1 MYCEAK
7 VFGLLV
13 YKIECCAIGL
23 LFFGMFVLFLC
34 FYVWGLKK
42 KCYLCMLLW
51 HIVFIWI
58 FDFMKG
64 KVTSLSVRYV
74 VYGISLVLAVA
85 ATYFLLPKE
94 DDFSHYFEVGKPWPY
109 ETLMAPKDFAVYK
122 SDLELER
129 ERTEALRSLEPYVRR
144 EGDFRLEGLEG
155 LNGRLRVWV
164 EDRLRE
170 VYDVGVMSLLDRQ
183 ELDGLGVGRVVVLEG
198 NSVSGKFDL
207 SLMFT
212 PKTAY
217 DYVISS
223 AEGVDWIDCNVLKSS
238 SLSEVISPNV
248 EIDRSKTDE
257 AKKIVVD
264 GVMLTSGMVQK
275 GEKIVDKGEVI
286 SEEKYQILKSLQRV
300 MSGDEE
306 FEGKDEAWRVVGNVV
321 LIVVL
326 FVLMMAYFVL
336 FRPKVLESIRAM
348 EFMILMVV
356 GMLGLLSLSIQSL
369 GLNEFVVPFAMLALV
384 VRVFFDS
391 RTALYVHI
399 IAVLLAGLMVS
410 DATEF
415 VFLQIL
421 AGMVAVSSLKDMNS
435 RAQLVKSALLIFV
448 VYSVSFLAMEL
459 ARGVEFVSVD
469 WSMLF
474 VFLLNSVALLFA
486 YGLIFIIEKVFGFL
500 SEGTLVELSNINS
513 PLLMEFSEKCP
524 GTFQHVLQVSN
535 LAVEV
540 AKKIGGNAL
549 LVRTG
554 ALYHDLGKMVNPMY
568 YTENQT
574 GFNPLNELPYEEAA
588 QVIISHVREGVRIA
602 EKYGLPYQIVEFIS
616 MHHGCSK
623 VKYFYNSFKN
633 EYPDR
638 EIDES
643 VFMYPGPLPSTK
655 ETAIL
660 MMSDAVE
667 AASRSLK
674 SYDEESISKLVE
686 NVVNGQIA
694 DGQFK
699 NSPISFRDVEIAKR
713 VFVEKL
719 KNIYHTRIQYPELKG
734 DKVDRSPLDEINK
747 TLKKVR
753 APYRFQKK

>member
-1 MYCEAK
+1 
-7 VFGLLV
+7 
-13 YKIECCAIGL
+13 
-23 LFFGMFVLFLC
+23 
-34 FYVWGLKK
+34 
-42 KCYLCMLLW
+42 
-51 HIVFIWI
+51 
-58 FDFMKG
+58 MKG
-64 KVTSLSVRYV
+64 KVTSLSIRYV
-74 VYGISLVLAVA
+74 VYAVSLILAVV

-94 DDFSHYFEVGKPWPY
+94 DDFSHYFEVGKPWTY
-109 ETLMAPKDFAVYK
+109 ESLMAPKDFAVYK
-122 SDLELER
+122 SDSELER
-129 ERTEALRSLEPYVRR
+129 ERAEALQNLEPYVRR
-144 EGDFRLEGLEG
+144 VGDVHLEGLEG
-155 LNGRLRVWV
+155 LEGRLRVWV

-183 ELDGLGVGRVVVLEG
+183 ELDVLGVSRVVVLDG
-198 NSVSGKFDL
+198 NSVKGKVDL
-207 SLMFT
+207 TMMFT

-223 AEGVDWIDCNVLKSS
+223 AEGIDWIDDNVLKASS
-238 SLSEVISPNV
+238 VAEIIDPNV

-275 GEKIVDKGEVI
+275 GEKIVDKGEII
-286 SEEKYQILKSLQRV
+286 SEEKYQMLKSLQRV
-300 MSGDEE
+300 MSGEEE
-306 FEGKDEAWRVVGNVV
+306 FESRDDVWRVVGNVV

-326 FVLMMAYFVL
+326 FVLLMAYFVL

-348 EFMILMVV
+348 EFMILMVL
-356 GMLGLLSLSIQSL
+356 GMLGLLSLATQSL
-369 GLNEFVVPFAMLALV
+369 NLNEFVVPFAMLALV

-399 IAVLLAGLMVS
+399 IAVLLAGQMVP

-459 ARGVEFVSVD
+459 ARGVEFMSVD
-469 WSMLF
+469 WGMLF

-500 SEGTLVELSNINS
+500 SEVTLVELSNINS

-574 GFNPLNELPYEEAA
+574 GVNPLNELPYEEAA
-588 QVIISHVREGVRIA
+588 QVIISHVQEGVRIA
-602 EKYGLPYQIVEFIS
+602 EKYSLPYQIVEFIL
-616 MHHGCSK
+616 MHHGRSK

-643 VFMYPGPLPSTK
+643 KFMYPGPLPATK

-674 SYDEESISKLVE
+674 SYDEASISKLVE
-686 NVVNGQIA
+686 SVVNGQIA
-694 DGQFK
+694 EGQFA
-699 NSPISFRDVEIAKR
+699 NSPISFRDVEVAKSI
-713 VFVEKL
+713 FVDKL
-719 KNIYHTRIQYPELKG
+719 QNIYHTRIQYPELK
-734 DKVDRSPLDEINK
+734 KKEDRGALGEINK
-747 TLKKVR
+747 TLKRVR
-753 APYRFQKK
+753 TPYRFQKK